1 MASIIVKDLNYI
13 TTGKNQKFVSLDI
26 GYTADEF
33 GLSVLSPE
41 QNVFDSDFTFLGE
54 NNSVVLLTHSYSD
67 AYALEFFK
75 NYSYVPDVVYAASI
89 EENLDKY
96 QDSVTSKNNIY
107 SIFQKNS
114 KNIIHN
120 LYDIKDLAVKTNSRQ
135 HECADLYGPT
145 IQNQLLGIVQYGNYT
160 YGLTEATDKTMN
172 YARSSIQNDKDATSV
187 EGIVDNSY
195 YMQISADD
203 LYTYLYREP
212 SKATSD
218 MQKNYIPACNLAN
231 LSCNYIFEL
240 QNNDTF
246 NDFEVGDIYGDA
258 FPGKYAYN
266 ATYSMQLIK
275 DNEYVSAANE
285 LNINK
290 YLNEQ
295 GYPKQALVN
304 CRRYVGIDKCGDT
317 VFLKY
322 YDDIWYNKAQE
333 QNGNLSVV
341 NNTHIKQTNENFQFT
356 KYQKIE
362 TIKSI
367 NRFVPNTLHKTNMF
381 SISIEDTGLSSDSIN
396 SKLKQLKEMMMQ
408 DIRNNIKMVVDKV
421 CPAHTQLLNIEFK

>member
-1 MASIIVKDLNYI
+1 M
-13 TTGKNQKFVSLDI
+13 
-26 GYTADEF
+26 
-33 GLSVLSPE
+33 
-41 QNVFDSDFTFLGE
+41 
-54 NNSVVLLTHSYSD
+54 
-67 AYALEFFK
+67 
-75 NYSYVPDVVYAASI
+75 
-89 EENLDKY
+89 
-96 QDSVTSKNNIY
+96 
-107 SIFQKNS
+107 
-114 KNIIHN
+114 
-120 LYDIKDLAVKTNSRQ
+120 DIKTV
-135 HECADLYGPT
+135 P
-145 IQNQLLGIVQYGNYT
+145 
-160 YGLTEATDKTMN
+160 
-172 YARSSIQNDKDATSV
+172 
-187 EGIVDNSY
+187 
-195 YMQISADD
+195 
-203 LYTYLYREP
+203 
-212 SKATSD
+212 
-218 MQKNYIPACNLAN
+218 IP
-231 LSCNYIFEL
+231 
-240 QNNDTF
+240 
-246 NDFEVGDIYGDA
+246 
-258 FPGKYAYN
+258 
-266 ATYSMQLIK
+266 QLIK

-362 TIKSI
+362 TIKSV